1 MMQRSRRWGLL
12 LAGIVV
18 AAAVAGAAGAA
29 NSGGYVDKT
38 GDGALAPDIRSV
50 NVSNDDSGM
59 IRVEVM
65 AGRIIAL
72 SNEEF
77 VVGIDADQNPDTGTI
92 FYGADYALDL
102 AGTTAQILR
111 AGADGFFEPASGGVS
126 VQETGDV
133 ITFTVK
139 ASDVGLSTTA
149 GFNVFVASVAAG
161 SGDVAPDVRTF
172 NYQQVAGTAP
182 PALGRDTRAPYEQA
196 YKAAGKRGKQVLLYY
211 RAADGRGMTADAIRV
226 YSGTKVLK
234 TVRYKLEDSVPMT
247 RYYVKWT
254 IPKRV
259 KGKLRYCVQSVDAA
273 GNKSNTACARLTVT

>member
-59 IRVEVM
+59 IRVEVT

-111 AGADGFFEPASGGVS
+111 AGADGFFEPAVGRRLRP
-126 VQETGDV
+126 GD
-133 ITFTVK
+133 
-139 ASDVGLSTTA
+139 
-149 GFNVFVASVAAG
+149 
-161 SGDVAPDVRTF
+161 R
-172 NYQQVAGTAP
+172 
-182 PALGRDTRAPYEQA
+182 
-196 YKAAGKRGKQVLLYY
+196 
-211 RAADGRGMTADAIRV
+211 
-226 YSGTKVLK
+226 
-234 TVRYKLEDSVPMT
+234 
-247 RYYVKWT
+247 
-254 IPKRV
+254 
-259 KGKLRYCVQSVDAA
+259 
-273 GNKSNTACARLTVT
+273 